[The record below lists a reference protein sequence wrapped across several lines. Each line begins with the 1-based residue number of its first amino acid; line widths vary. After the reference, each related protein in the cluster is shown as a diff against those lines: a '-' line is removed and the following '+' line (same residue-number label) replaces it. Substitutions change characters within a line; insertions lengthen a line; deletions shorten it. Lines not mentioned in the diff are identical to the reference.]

1 MRKENKKNRERKME
15 TVGGLEVEVEVEWL
29 KEFDPHVEAIV

>member
-1 MRKENKKNRERKME
+1 MRQGNKKNRGREME
-15 TVGGLEVEVEVEWL
+15 TVGGWEVEVEVEWL